1 MPFNHQIMYIEAL
14 DLGGQESKGVKPM
27 CGIVCYVGRKEAKP
41 ILIEGLKRLEYRG
54 YDSAGLA
61 IQEGNRIELHRAVGR
76 IAELERKVNG
86 INISGTMGI
95 AHTRWATHGEP
106 SVENAHPHM
115 DQSQNTFLI
124 HNGIIENYYPLK
136 RMLEKQGINFRS
148 ETDTEVLAQLIG
160 LNFEGSLH
168 EAVRKS
174 LAQVEGTF
182 GLAVIHRNIPGEVV
196 VARRGSPLIIGVS
209 EHGHLVGSDFAAMVS
224 YTNQVVHLRDD
235 ELARV
240 TVDDFSIST
249 AQAKP
254 IQRSL
259 ETMQWQAKDAELNGF
274 PHFMLKEIYEQP
286 ETIKNAIRG
295 RLEPGE
301 GVPKLGGIM
310 PVWERLKDCRHMVIV
325 ACGTSYYAGC
335 VGMHIFEKLT
345 EIDVEV
351 ELASEFRYRK
361 LNFPPNTFVVAISQ
375 SGETADTLAAI
386 KEARR
391 KGASLLGIVNVV
403 GSSITRETDAGI
415 YNHAGPEIGVA
426 STKVFTSQLTI
437 LTLLAVL
444 LGRHQK
450 LSLTEGVEIIR
461 ALRALPEQVENVL
474 SKANRIEAIA
484 EKYCK
489 CNNWLFLGR
498 KYNYPVAMEGALKLK
513 EISYIHAEGYAAGE
527 MKHGPI
533 ALINPEMPT
542 VAIVPRDDMYDKMI
556 SNIQEIKT
564 RKGPVIAIATQ
575 GDGKI
580 RAMVDDM
587 VEIPPTFDFL
597 NPILAGVSCQLLAY
611 YCASL
616 LGREIDK
623 PRNLAKSV
631 TVE

>member
-1 MPFNHQIMYIEAL
+1 MIYSGAH
-14 DLGGQESKGVKPM
+14 DLRDQGTKGEKPM
-27 CGIVCYVGRKEAKP
+27 CGIVCYVGRKEVKP
-41 ILIEGLKRLEYRG
+41 ILLEGLKRLEYRG

-61 IQEGNRIELHRAVGR
+61 IQDGNRIELHRAVGK
-76 IAELERKVNG
+76 IAELEKEVNDV
-86 INISGTMGI
+86 NIRGTMGI

-106 SVENAHPHM
+106 TEENAHPQR
-115 DQSQNTFLI
+115 DQDENTFVI
-124 HNGIIENYYPLK
+124 HNGIIENYLSLK
-136 RMLEKQGINFRS
+136 RMMERQGITFRS
-148 ETDTEVLAQLIG
+148 ETDTEILAQLIG
-160 LNFEGSLH
+160 LNFDGSLH

-174 LAQVEGTF
+174 LSQVEGTF
-182 GLAVIHRNIPGEVV
+182 GVAVIHRSTPHEIV

-209 EHGHLVGSDFAAMVS
+209 DHGHFVGSDIAAMVT
-224 YTNQVVHLRDD
+224 YTNKVVHLRDN
-235 ELARV
+235 EMARL

-254 IQRSL
+254 IERSL
-259 ETMQWQAKDAELNGF
+259 ETVEWRAEEAELNGF

-295 RLEPGE
+295 RLEPSE
-301 GVPKLGGIM
+301 GVPKLGGIE
-310 PVWERLKDCRHMVIV
+310 PVWEKLKECRHMVIV

-335 VGMHIFEKLT
+335 VGMYIFEKLT

-361 LNFPPNTFVVAISQ
+361 LNFPRNTFVVAMSQ

-426 STKVFTSQLTI
+426 STKIFTSQVTI

-461 ALRALPEQVENVL
+461 ALQALPNQVKKVL
-474 SKANRIEAIA
+474 SQSNHIQAIA
-484 EKYCK
+484 EKYYGCG
-489 CNNWLFLGR
+489 NWLFLGR
-498 KYNYPVAMEGALKLK
+498 KYNYPLAMEGALKLK

-533 ALINPEMPT
+533 ALINPKMPT
-542 VAIVPRDDMYDKMI
+542 VAVVPKDDMYEKMI
-556 SNIQEIKT
+556 SNIHEIKA

-575 GDGKI
+575 GDDKI
-580 RAMVDDM
+580 KAMVDEM

-611 YCASL
+611 YCASF

>member
-1 MPFNHQIMYIEAL
+1 
-14 DLGGQESKGVKPM
+14 M
-27 CGIVCYVGRKEAKP
+27 CGIVCYVGKKQVKP
-41 ILIEGLKRLEYRG
+41 ILLEGLKRLEYRG

-61 IQEGNRIELHRAVGR
+61 IQEGNRVELHRAVGR
-76 IAELERKVNG
+76 ISELEKKANG
-86 INISGTMGI
+86 INITGTTGI

-106 SVENAHPHM
+106 TEENAHPHR
-115 DQSQNTFLI
+115 DQNENVFLV
-124 HNGIIENYYPLK
+124 HNGIIENYHSLK
-136 RMLEKQGINFRS
+136 KTLGKQGITFRS
-148 ETDTEVLAQLIG
+148 ETDTEVLAHLIG
-160 LNFEGSLH
+160 LNFNGSLT
-168 EAVRKS
+168 EAVRES

-182 GLAVIHRNIPGEVV
+182 GLAVIHTSVPGEIV
-196 VARRGSPLIIGVS
+196 VARRGSPLIIGVND
-209 EHGHLVGSDFAAMVS
+209 HGHFVGSDLAAMVAH
-224 YTNQVVHLRDD
+224 TNQVVHLRDN
-235 ELARV
+235 ELGTL
-240 TVDDFSIST
+240 TVDDFSISG
-249 AQAKP
+249 AQAKR
-254 IQRSL
+254 IVRGL
-259 ETMQWQAKDAELNGF
+259 ETVEWRSEDAELNGF
-274 PHFMLKEIYEQP
+274 SHFMLKEIYEQP
-286 ETIKNAIRG
+286 ETVRNAIRG

-301 GVPKLGGIM
+301 GVPKLGGIE
-310 PVWERLKDCRHMVIV
+310 PVWEKLKACRHMVIV

-335 VGMHIFEKLT
+335 VGMYIFEKLT

-375 SGETADTLAAI
+375 SGETADTLAAL

-426 STKVFTSQLTI
+426 STKVFTSQVTV

-450 LSLTEGVEIIR
+450 LSLTEGVAIIR
-461 ALRALPEQVENVL
+461 ALKALPEQVKKVL
-474 SKANRIEAIA
+474 SQSNHIQAIA
-484 EKYCK
+484 EKYYECE
-489 CNNWLFLGR
+489 NWLFLGR
-498 KYNYPVAMEGALKLK
+498 KYNYPLAMEGALKLK

-533 ALINPEMPT
+533 ALINPRMPT
-542 VAIVPRDDMYDKMI
+542 VAIVPMDDMYDKMT

-564 RKGPVIAIATQ
+564 RRGPVIALATE
-575 GDGKI
+575 GDDKI
-580 RAMVDDM
+580 KTMVDDT

-597 NPILAGVSCQLLAY
+597 NPILAAVCCQLLAY